1 MTAPTT
7 GRRSAGAATALI
19 TLERRGP
26 VSLLGLGWRARSR
39 RRRLGPLG
47 RPGPAAAHDRAR
59 WNDPG
64 RHAARQAGFTPLDI
78 RAYDQQHDQVFE
90 HTA

>member
-26 VSLLGLGWRARSR
+26 VSLRGRGAAAYACSVALD
-39 RRRLGPLG
+39 RRLRTTVP
-47 RPGPAAAHDRAR
+47 D

-64 RHAARQAGFTPLDI
+64 RYAARQAGFTPLEI
-78 RAYDQQHDQVFE
+78 RAYHQQHYQVFE